1 MSLILTPLLST
12 ISMVLSLYSFIVII
26 AALLSFVNPDPHNQF
41 VQIIHKLTE
50 PVFSFIR
57 KKLPFVVYSG
67 IDFSPLVVILAI
79 NFLISLIDNILRTL

>member
-1 MSLILTPLLST
+1 MSLILIPLLST
-12 ISMVLSLYSFIVII
+12 ISMILSLYSFIVII
-26 AALLSFVNPDPHNQF
+26 SALLSFVNPDPYNQF

-50 PVFSFIR
+50 PVFSYIR

-79 NFLISLIDNILRTL
+79 NFFISLIDNILRTL